1 MPTHAAAQLQL
12 YVVTTTPYYYLE
24 VSTLSV
30 VLNGMTRGV
39 GRDSGRDIRRP
50 FRGPKRPYRSPWF
63 SRTPGPRP
71 MSCVYKVLRDEVE
84 SRNEELGCRNMQA
97 FDSEEA
103 MLVAIPPS

>member
-1 MPTHAAAQLQL
+1 
-12 YVVTTTPYYYLE
+12 
-24 VSTLSV
+24 
-30 VLNGMTRGV
+30 
-39 GRDSGRDIRRP
+39 
-50 FRGPKRPYRSPWF
+50 
-63 SRTPGPRP
+63 